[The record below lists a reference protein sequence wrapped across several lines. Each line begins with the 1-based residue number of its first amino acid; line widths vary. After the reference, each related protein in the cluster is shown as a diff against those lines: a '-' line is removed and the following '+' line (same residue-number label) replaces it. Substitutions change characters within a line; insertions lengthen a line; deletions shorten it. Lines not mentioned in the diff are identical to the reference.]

1 MKITSIDTILNAE
14 YPALIWVQ
22 IHTDDGV
29 TGLGETS
36 FGVEAVEALI
46 HADFAPYLIGK
57 DPLHIEAHWTN
68 IRNMT
73 RADLTRSAEMR
84 AISAIDVALWDI
96 FGQATG
102 QPIHQ
107 LLGGPS
113 RERVMIYN
121 TCADY
126 RYGMRTSG
134 SGEDYTTDS
143 GETALNLSGNVAQS
157 GDEGPYEDMRAFLN
171 NADDLAESLLSEGI
185 TAMKI
190 WPFDQFYDETDGQR
204 ISLENLKKGIESFDK
219 IRKRVGNKIQ
229 IAAEMHSL
237 WSMPAILRIAHAL
250 EEYDLMW
257 IEDAIPMN
265 NMDALADF
273 RSKVNIPICA
283 SETIATREAFREM
296 FERRATDICM
306 LDITWCGGIS
316 EAKKIATMAES
327 YKLPVAPHDCTGP
340 VTLMAGVHLAINLP
354 NGFIQETVR
363 AYNSGWYPTI
373 VDRMPDIE
381 FGEVAAPTEPGLGMA
396 LRPEVFTDP
405 RTSIRKSDAK
415 TIV

>member
-1 MKITSIDTILNAE
+1 MKITGIDTILNAE
-14 YPALIWVQ
+14 YPGLIWVQ
-22 IHTDDGV
+22 VRTDQGI
-29 TGLGETS
+29 TGLGETT
-36 FGVEAVEALI
+36 FGVEAVDAFVHSEVAS
-46 HADFAPYLIGK
+46 YLIGR
-57 DPLHIEAHWTN
+57 DPFEIDAHWN
-68 IRNMT
+68 NLRNST
-73 RADLTRSAEMR
+73 RADLTRSTEIR
-84 AISAIDVALWDI
+84 AMSAIDVALWDI
-96 FGQATG
+96 LGQATG
-102 QPIHQ
+102 QPIHT
-107 LLGGPS
+107 LLGGAA
-113 RERVMIYN
+113 RDRVLIYN
-121 TCADY
+121 TCAGY
-126 RYGMRTSG
+126 RYGVRKSE
-134 SGEDYTTDS
+134 SGEDYTAGS
-143 GETALNLSGNVAQS
+143 GETSLNLSGNIAS
-157 GDEGPYEDMRAFLN
+157 GGDEGPYEDMRAFLN

-204 ISLENLKKGIESFDK
+204 ISLENLKRGLEPFEK

-250 EEYDLMW
+250 EDFDLMW

-273 RSKVNIPICA
+273 RSKIDIPVCA

-316 EAKKIATMAES
+316 EAKKIATMAET

-340 VTLMAGVHLAINLP
+340 VTLMTGVHLAINLP

-363 AYNSGWYPTI
+363 AYNTGWYPTL
-373 VDRMPDIE
+373 VDRMPEIE
-381 FGEVAAPTEPGLGMA
+381 YGYVYAPTAPGLGMA

-405 RTSIRKSDAK
+405 RTTLRKSNA
-415 TIV
+415 

>member
-1 MKITSIDTILNAE
+1 VKITSIDTILNAE

-73 RADLTRSAEMR
+73 GADLTRSAEMR

-121 TCADY
+121 TCAGY

-134 SGEDYTTDS
+134 SGEDYTADS

-185 TAMKI
+185 TAMK
-190 WPFDQFYDETDGQR
+190 FASASGTRFR
-204 ISLENLKKGIESFDK
+204 
-219 IRKRVGNKIQ
+219 
-229 IAAEMHSL
+229 
-237 WSMPAILRIAHAL
+237 LRRRCTRYGRCL
-250 EEYDLMW
+250 RY
-257 IEDAIPMN
+257 
-265 NMDALADF
+265 
-273 RSKVNIPICA
+273 CA
-283 SETIATREAFREM
+283 SHTPLKSTI
-296 FERRATDICM
+296 
-306 LDITWCGGIS
+306 
-316 EAKKIATMAES
+316 
-327 YKLPVAPHDCTGP
+327 
-340 VTLMAGVHLAINLP
+340 
-354 NGFIQETVR
+354 
-363 AYNSGWYPTI
+363 
-373 VDRMPDIE
+373 
-381 FGEVAAPTEPGLGMA
+381 
-396 LRPEVFTDP
+396 
-405 RTSIRKSDAK
+405 
-415 TIV
+415 